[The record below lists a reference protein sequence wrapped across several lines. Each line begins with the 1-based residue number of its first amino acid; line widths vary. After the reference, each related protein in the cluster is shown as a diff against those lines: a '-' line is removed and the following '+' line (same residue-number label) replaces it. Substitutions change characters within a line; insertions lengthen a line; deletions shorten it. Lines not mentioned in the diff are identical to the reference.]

1 MTGTSYNGSL
11 PLIAST
17 TGNDALKAIAPMAP
31 VSSFTHYLF
40 GVDNGAQDDLGVRI
54 QKQDGSWFDDE
65 AWPAKTADAVRF
77 FAAAGGAAQG
87 SLQPLSRDGLVASE
101 PLVDD
106 SSISLNDL
114 VAADASTHRLLY
126 STGALSDELRISGTA
141 TAQLSV
147 AIDKPAANITM
158 ALVDVAPD
166 GSRHLITRAWTD
178 PQNRIDIR
186 TTEAVVPGQTY
197 DLALSFVPTDYR
209 IAAGHA
215 LGVTVASSETDTSLL
230 PEPGTTL
237 TVDTSQTFVDV
248 PVAGG
253 EQQASTL
260 FGDIA
265 HPALSVTAAT
275 IREGEQQ
282 TVSGAGFVPGVDLT
296 VSTDAGGAAPVTV
309 RTSAEG
315 TFDATF
321 ALPTGS
327 AGERTVVASAG
338 RAEVARAVSTV
349 EAAPTP
355 TPAPSPT
362 PTPSP
367 SSSTGPGAGAGTGGA
382 GATPTS
388 APATGSPAGA
398 LAATGTDAAPTGP
411 VTAALLLLG
420 GGAALM
426 VVRRARTARR
436 TAPRR

>member
-1 MTGTSYNGSL
+1 M
-11 PLIAST
+11 P
-17 TGNDALKAIAPMAP
+17 
-31 VSSFTHYLF
+31 
-40 GVDNGAQDDLGVRI
+40 
-54 QKQDGSWFDDE
+54 
-65 AWPAKTADAVRF
+65 
-77 FAAAGGAAQG
+77 
-87 SLQPLSRDGLVASE
+87 
-101 PLVDD
+101 
-106 SSISLNDL
+106 
-114 VAADASTHRLLY
+114 
-126 STGALSDELRISGTA
+126 
-141 TAQLSV
+141 
-147 AIDKPAANITM
+147 
-158 ALVDVAPD
+158 
-166 GSRHLITRAWTD
+166 
-178 PQNRIDIR
+178 
-186 TTEAVVPGQTY
+186 TE
-197 DLALSFVPTDYR
+197 YR

-215 LGVTVASSETDTSLL
+215 LGVTVASSDTDTSLL

-260 FGDIA
+260 FGDTA

-275 IREGEQQ
+275 IREGAQQ